1 MSTELQWL
9 RPQWL
14 LALLPLA
21 LLWLWLVRRA
31 TRQRRWEDLVDAHL
45 HDLVLSGDGG
55 PSRRLPL
62 LLLGLA
68 WVLLVA
74 ALAAPAWRLESRPVY
89 RVEQARVLVL
99 DLSPSMNRLA
109 GTATRLNR
117 AGFEVLDLLR
127 AAQEGQA
134 ALIGFGSEPFLIAPL
149 TSDAA
154 TIIEQVPVLAPGLL
168 PVSGERRTAAALD
181 MAAALLQ
188 QSGAVGGDVILIS
201 DGLESSP
208 TERAA
213 AVTAAAGLADA
224 GHRLSVLSIGD
235 TTAFEPL
242 AGAGGGL
249 LLRAR
254 VDDGDTQ
261 QLIALQGQ
269 RRIEAA
275 GDRIAAAGHW
285 RDEGPWLLLLVL
297 PLAALSFRRGWL
309 GLLPMLCCLSPP
321 APAAGPSWSD
331 LWLRQDQQALRALD
345 AGHPAPA
352 GTRFA
357 DPGWRAAAFYRA
369 GQYQQTLSELAGQ
382 PGAEAHYNRGNT
394 LAHLGRYEDAIA
406 EYDAALLVAPTHVDA
421 RHNRDLLL
429 RLVRAEPQP
438 AVSEAPPSP
447 QPGGRG
453 ESGAAGA
460 AEGARADAHNASEQE
475 PGEKGS
481 GAAIG
486 SLSSIGDASETP
498 GQEGA
503 ERAKEGRRSET
514 ESAVSG
520 GGPPEEERAARRDH
534 LPEAGQAGTS
544 EAHEHADQARSK
556 TEAVRAAP
564 FTDRDSEIAQGRVDY
579 LLRQVPDDP
588 AGLLRERLMLQY
600 LRRHGQ
606 LR

>member
-74 ALAAPAWRLESRPVY
+74 ALAAPAWRLASRPVY

-99 DLSPSMNRLA
+99 DLSPSMNKLA
-109 GTATRLNR
+109 GTATRLDR
-117 AGFEVLDLLR
+117 ARYEVLDLLR
-127 AAQEGQA
+127 AAQEGQV
-134 ALIGFGSEPFLIAPL
+134 ALIGFGAEPFLIAPL

-201 DGLESSP
+201 DGLEAS
-208 TERAA
+208 TAERAA
-213 AVTAAAGLADA
+213 AVTAAARLANA

-261 QLIALQGQ
+261 QLIALQGH
-269 RRIEAA
+269 RRIEPA
-275 GDRIAAAGHW
+275 GDRMAAAGHW

-331 LWLRQDQQALRALD
+331 LWLRPDQQALRALD
-345 AGHPAPA
+345 AGHAALA
-352 GTRFA
+352 GARFA
-357 DPGWRAAAFYRA
+357 DPAWRAAAFYRG
-369 GQYQQTLSELAGQ
+369 GQYQQALSELAGQ
-382 PGAEAHYNRGNT
+382 SGAEAHYNRGNT
-394 LAHLGRYEDAIA
+394 LAHLGRYQDAIA
-406 EYDAALLVAPTHVDA
+406 EYDAALLVAPTHADA

-429 RLVRAEPQP
+429 RLVRAEPES
-438 AVSEAPPSP
+438 AVSEASPSP
-447 QPGGRG
+447 RPGEQE
-453 ESGAAGA
+453 ESAAAGA
-460 AEGARADAHNASEQE
+460 AGGARADARDRSDQAS
-475 PGEKGS
+475 GENGS
-481 GAAIG
+481 GAATG
-486 SLSSIGDASETP
+486 LLPSAGDAAAPP
-498 GQEGA
+498 GHKGTD
-503 ERAKEGRRSET
+503 RAKEGQRSGT
-514 ESAVSG
+514 ESSMSG
-520 GGPPEEERAARRDH
+520 GGPPAENSVPQGDH
-534 LPEAGQAGTS
+534 LPAAGHAGTS
-544 EAHEHADQARSK
+544 DAQERADQGRSE
-556 TEAVRAAP
+556 TGAVRAAP
-564 FTDRDSEIAQGRVDY
+564 FTDRDREIVQGRADY

-600 LRRHGQ
+600 LRRHGR